1 MIETFEYCVDLSNFD
16 QESLLSLDLT
26 QVYILTLELLKIH
39 VTPRLASEVALVTS
53 KAEALPKASLAALQV
68 DVPMASETSTM
79 SGPGVGEESKKT
91 DLEMAVVARI
101 LHQEAAM
108 ARILL

>member
-91 DLEMAVVARI
+91 DLEMVVVARI

>member
-1 MIETFEYCVDLSNFD
+1 LETNPSFLRWFCH
-16 QESLLSLDLT
+16 
-26 QVYILTLELLKIH
+26 K
-39 VTPRLASEVALVTS
+39 
-53 KAEALPKASLAALQV
+53 V
-68 DVPMASETSTM
+68 DVPMASAASSM

-91 DLEMAVVARI
+91 DLEMVVVARI